1 MLSPYERLLLAYL
14 GKQPDQVPIAIPPF
28 PIHGVPELAESAGRA
43 NPHYPRWN
51 KETRIRKSIAFG
63 VNFAKHFPKLCVVG
77 GVGSGGHGDK
87 ALHLAQILA
96 PKLGRSVAFKESV
109 RGGYAYS
116 KPLIEDLSAFEIDDL
131 YVPDL
136 RQESALETV
145 FQDIELRLAL
155 EAEAYAGLE
164 DRVTTGATGWAST
177 RCVED
182 VVDQG
187 LVSYKQFLVGMKLW
201 PEKVHT
207 LCRVTTDYV
216 IEQLRLLE
224 GVMGKITKLTIADH
238 CTTFMSWQQAAAFWV
253 PYVTRVNAAFK
264 GALHIYHNEGQIL
277 HLVNLIPEAGFDAY
291 QVGPETDLA
300 AVRAAVGDRLALF
313 GNLDPVY
320 TLPSASPT
328 DVDAACKHAITSGGR
343 DGGFILSTG
352 GGPPRSG
359 APFQNLKAMIRAA
372 AKYGTYPLST

>member
-14 GKQPDQVPIAIPPF
+14 GKQPDQVPVAIPPF
-28 PIHGVPELAESAGRA
+28 PIFGVPDLEESAGRA
-43 NPHYPRWN
+43 NPHYPQWD

-63 VNFAKHFPKLCVVG
+63 VAFTKQFPALCVVG

-87 ALHLAQILA
+87 ALHLAQVLA
-96 PKLGRSVAFKESV
+96 PRLGRSVAFKESV
-109 RGGYAYS
+109 RGGYAYAP
-116 KPLIEDLSAFEIDDL
+116 PLIEDLSAFDTDDL

-136 RQESALETV
+136 RQEPALENV
-145 FQDIELRLAL
+145 FQDIRLRLAL

-164 DRVTTGATGWAST
+164 DHVTTGARGWAST

-216 IEQLRLLE
+216 IAQLRLLE

-238 CTTFMSWQQAAAFWV
+238 CTTFMSWKQAAAFWV
-253 PYVTRVNAAFK
+253 PYVKRVNAAFK
-264 GALHIYHNEGQIL
+264 GALRIYHNEGQIL
-277 HLVNLIPEAGFDAY
+277 HLVDLIPEAGFDAY

-300 AVRAAVGDRLALF
+300 AVRVVVGDRLVLF

-328 DVDAACKHAITSGGR
+328 DVDAACKDAIAKGGR
-343 DGGFILSTG
+343 GGGFILSTG

-359 APFQNLKAMIRAA
+359 APVQNVTAMIRAA
-372 AKYGTYPLST
+372 EKYGTYPLAT

>member
-14 GKQPDQVPIAIPPF
+14 GKQPDQVPVAIPPF
-28 PIHGVPELAESAGRA
+28 PIFGVPALEESAGRA
-43 NPHYPRWN
+43 NPHYPHWD
-51 KETRIRKSIAFG
+51 KETRIRRSIAFG
-63 VNFAKHFPKLCVVG
+63 VDFARQFPELCVVG

-87 ALHLAQILA
+87 ALHLAQVLA
-96 PKLGRSVAFKESV
+96 PKLGRSVAFKESM
-109 RGGYAYS
+109 RGGYAYTT
-116 KPLIEDLSAFEIDDL
+116 PLIEDLSAFDTNDL

-136 RQESALETV
+136 RQEPALETV

-164 DRVTTGATGWAST
+164 DHVTTGATGWAST

-201 PEKVHT
+201 PDKVHT

-224 GVMGKITKLTIADH
+224 GVMGTITKLTIADH
-238 CTTFMSWQQAAAFWV
+238 CTTFMSWKQAAAFWV

-359 APFQNLKAMIRAA
+359 APLGNLKAMIRAA

>member
-14 GKQPDQVPIAIPPF
+14 GKQPDQVPVAIPPF
-28 PIHGVPELAESAGRA
+28 PIFGVPELEESAGRA
-43 NPHYPRWN
+43 NPHYPQWDR
-51 KETRIRKSIAFG
+51 ETRMRKAIAFG
-63 VNFAKHFPKLCVVG
+63 VAFATHFPDLCVVG

-87 ALHLAQILA
+87 ALHLAQVLA
-96 PKLGRSVAFKESV
+96 PKLGRMVAFKESI
-109 RGGYAYS
+109 RGGYAYAP
-116 KPLIEDLSAFEIDDL
+116 PLIEDLSTFDTDDL

-136 RQESALETV
+136 RREPALEQV
-145 FQDIELRLAL
+145 FQDLRLRLAL

-164 DRVTTGATGWAST
+164 GHVTMGATGWAST

-201 PEKVHT
+201 PAKVHT

-238 CTTFMSWQQAAAFWV
+238 CTTFMSWKQAAEFWV
-253 PYVTRVNAAFK
+253 PYVKRVNDAFT
-264 GALHIYHNEGQIL
+264 GVLHIYHNEGEIL
-277 HLVNLIPEAGFDAY
+277 HLVDLIPEAGFDAY

-313 GNLDPVY
+313 GNIDPVY
-320 TLPSASPT
+320 TLPSASPR
-328 DVDAACKHAITSGGR
+328 DVDAACKHAIVSGGR

-359 APFQNLKAMIRAA
+359 APLRNLKAMIRAA
-372 AKYGTYPLST
+372 EKYGTYPLST